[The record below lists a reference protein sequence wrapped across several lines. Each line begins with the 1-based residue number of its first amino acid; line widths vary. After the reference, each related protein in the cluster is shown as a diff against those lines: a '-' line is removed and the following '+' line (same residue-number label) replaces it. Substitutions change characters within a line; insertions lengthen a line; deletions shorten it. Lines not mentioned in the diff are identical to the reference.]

1 MLIYRHRNLFLGI
14 VRLTAVAASLL
25 MLTVLIV
32 TNSRAAFSD
41 TTDNTTNTFASGSVV
56 ITDDDAGSALFTA
69 SAMTPG
75 SPVVEC
81 ITLTYSG
88 TLTPADIR
96 MYGTSSGTLAGYL
109 DTTIEVGTGGA
120 FGNCTGFTP
129 SSTIYTGTLTN
140 FSTTHTNWATGLATF
155 TAAANPTSRTL
166 RFTVDVQ
173 NNPAAQGQS
182 ASADFTWEA
191 QD

>member
-1 MLIYRHRNLFLGI
+1 MMYRHRTLVLGI

-32 TNSRAAFSD
+32 SNSQAAFSD

-56 ITDDDAGSALFTA
+56 ITDDDAATALFTA
-69 SAMTPG
+69 SAVTPG
-75 SPVVEC
+75 VPVVDC

-96 MYGTSSGTLAGYL
+96 MYATSSGTLATYL
-109 DTTIEVGTGGA
+109 DTTVEIGTGGS
-120 FGNCTGFTP
+120 FGDCTGFTP
-129 SSTIYTGTLTN
+129 GSTIYTGTLSN

-155 TAAANPTSRTL
+155 TAATNPTSQTL
-166 RFTVDVQ
+166 RFSVDVQ
-173 NNPAAQGQS
+173 NNPLAQGQT

>member
-1 MLIYRHRNLFLGI
+1 MLIYRHRNLVLGI

-41 TTDNTTNTFASGSVV
+41 TTDNTTNTFTSGSVV
-56 ITDDDAGSALFTA
+56 ITDDDTGSALFTA

-75 SPVVEC
+75 TPVVDC
-81 ITLTYSG
+81 ITVTYSG

-109 DTTIEVGTGGA
+109 NTTIEVGTGGS

-129 SSTIYTGTLTN
+129 SSTIYSGTLTN

-182 ASADFTWEA
+182 ATADFTWEA

>member
-1 MLIYRHRNLFLGI
+1 MLIHRHRNLVLGI
-14 VRLTAVAASLL
+14 VRLTAVAASML
-25 MLTVLIV
+25 MLTALIV
-32 TNSRAAFSD
+32 TNSKAAFSD
-41 TTDNTTNTFASGSVV
+41 TTVNTTNTFASGSVV

-69 SAMTPG
+69 SAMSPG
-75 SPVVEC
+75 SPIVDCVV
-81 ITLTYSG
+81 LTYSG

-96 MYGTSSGTLAGYL
+96 MYATSSGALAPYL
-109 DTTIEVGTGGA
+109 DTTIEVGTGGS

-129 SSTIYTGTLTN
+129 ASTIYTGTLTN

-173 NNPAAQGQS
+173 NNPAAQGLS
-182 ASADFTWEA
+182 GSADLTWEA

>member
-1 MLIYRHRNLFLGI
+1 MLINRHRNAVLGL

-41 TTDNTTNTFASGSVV
+41 TTINSSSTFASGSVV
-56 ITDDDAGSALFTA
+56 ITDDDTGSALFTA

-75 SPVVEC
+75 SPVVDC

-96 MYGTSSGTLAGYL
+96 MYATSSGALAPYL
-109 DTTIEVGTGGA
+109 DTTVEVGTGGS

-129 SSTIYTGTLTN
+129 SSTIYAGTLSN
-140 FSTTHTNWATGLATF
+140 LSTTHTNWATGLATF
-155 TAAANPTSRTL
+155 TAATNPTSQTL

-173 NNPAAQGQS
+173 NVTAAQGQS